1 VINHI
6 RQVFNWLNAT
16 LNLSGTTIDY
26 TETFY
31 ITLSGVTIWVNFLY
45 VTPFRR
51 NRQKLSLYYAQKP
64 VSQISLLQTASFKE
78 TDQRILLGF

>member
-1 VINHI
+1 MINHI

-45 VTPFRR
+45 VTLFRR

-64 VSQISLLQTASFKE
+64 VSQISLLQTISFKE
-78 TDQRILLGF
+78 TDHRILPEF